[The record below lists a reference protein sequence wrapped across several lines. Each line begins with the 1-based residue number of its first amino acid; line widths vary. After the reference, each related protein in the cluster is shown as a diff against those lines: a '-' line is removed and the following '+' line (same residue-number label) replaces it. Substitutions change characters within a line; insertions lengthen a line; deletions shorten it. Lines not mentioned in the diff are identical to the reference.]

1 MKSCS
6 LRIPLAAMLV
16 FACAPLLGQAPTA
29 ASTPAAASTTPAPAP
44 QTNNS
49 DIGFSYRLPA
59 EWETVPEP
67 PPPAPSPEV
76 IANPKLATVKKGTA
90 CVQVAF
96 TAKHGAPASVMVVV
110 ALPFACYG
118 QIMTANDLP
127 DFGAGAAE
135 ELKETFDVAADAV
148 QGNYSLGSHSVWIER
163 AKGTPKG
170 HPESQYKFEMVCTVL
185 EKGAAC
191 WMAMTADDAGLQAF
205 EQSTVSL
212 DGEPA
217 TALVP
222 ASAFPT
228 KPSYGESGVH

>member
-1 MKSCS
+1 M
-6 LRIPLAAMLV
+6 RVFVAAYI
-16 FACAPLLGQAPTA
+16 FLLGSVPIVAQASQSA
-29 ASTPAAASTTPAPAP
+29 PAAAPAKTTAPAP
-44 QTNNS
+44 QANIS

-59 EWETVPEP
+59 DWETVPEP
-67 PPPAPSPEV
+67 QPPAPSPDV

-90 CVQVAF
+90 CTQIVF
-96 TAKHGAPASVMVVV
+96 TAKQATPASVVVIV

-118 QIMTANDLP
+118 QTMTASDLP
-127 DFGAGAAE
+127 GFGAGAAE
-135 ELKETFDVAADAV
+135 ELKETFEVAADPV

-170 HPESQYKFEMVCTVL
+170 HPESQYTFEIVCTVL

-191 WMAMTADDAGLQAF
+191 WMAMVADDTSLQAF
-205 EQSTVSL
+205 EQGAVSF

-222 ASAFPT
+222 ANALPG
-228 KPSYGESGVH
+228 KP